1 MISCLEPRRLPKR
14 LSIEQKLHMQDL
26 SAAWWPGPKV
36 RGSKVKE
43 SKRKVRENVI
53 DKKNKD
59 QIIFLLSVFPKESTF
74 SIKSLMSLFIFY
86 ILDVFGQKKKRVR
99 EEERNDKKLT

>member
-1 MISCLEPRRLPKR
+1 
-14 LSIEQKLHMQDL
+14 MQDL
-26 SAAWWPGPKV
+26 SVAWLPGPKV
-36 RGSKVKE
+36 RGSKEKE
-43 SKRKVRENVI
+43 NKRKVRENVV

-86 ILDVFGQKKKRVR
+86 ILDVFGQKKKESEKRKEMTRNLLEIFRQRV
-99 EEERNDKKLT
+99 